1 MTSQLSL
8 FQLPPVHRGI
18 SWMDL
23 FGHTMRDMDAATRR
37 ERWEACKAIARGQ
50 DERQEMEMYET
61 DEGCV
66 DERGTCVHFSG
77 GWCDL
82 MGLPTGYNP
91 VMRMLGMACCG
102 VGFRIKSKERA

>member
-1 MTSQLSL
+1 
-8 FQLPPVHRGI
+8 
-18 SWMDL
+18 
-23 FGHTMRDMDAATRR
+23 
-37 ERWEACKAIARGQ
+37 
-50 DERQEMEMYET
+50 MYET

-91 VMRMLGMACCG
+91 VMRMLGMACYG